1 MYNPFTLKGKT
12 ILVTGASSG
21 IGRATAVE
29 CSRMGALVI
38 AHGRDAAR
46 LDETMSMLEGAGHV
60 SICADLTD
68 EEQVRHLTGGLRPVD
83 GLVHCAGM
91 SALKPIQFLKDSELH
106 GIFATNTFSAM
117 MLQKHLLKKK
127 KLNSGA
133 SVVLVSSISGNA
145 NTAVGLSAY
154 GASKAALDAFARYAA
169 LELAQYKIRVNTIL
183 PGRVTTQ
190 LLSTVALDD
199 KTLQADIEKYPM
211 RRYGTPEEIAQ
222 SAVYL
227 LSDAARWI
235 TGTGIII
242 DGGRSLI

>member
-46 LDETMSMLEGAGHV
+46 LDETMSMLEGTGHV

-68 EEQVRHLTGGLRPVD
+68 EEQVRYLTGGLRPVD

-117 MLQKHLLKKK
+117 MLQKHLLR
-127 KLNSGA
+127 LNKRYQGKRTLMTVSFRSGFFYLKRIFNEQNINNY
-133 SVVLVSSISGNA
+133 SRQITSK
-145 NTAVGLSAY
+145 TY
-154 GASKAALDAFARYAA
+154 YEGA
-169 LELAQYKIRVNTIL
+169 
-183 PGRVTTQ
+183 
-190 LLSTVALDD
+190 
-199 KTLQADIEKYPM
+199 LQ
-211 RRYGTPEEIAQ
+211 RF
-222 SAVYL
+222 
-227 LSDAARWI
+227 
-235 TGTGIII
+235 
-242 DGGRSLI
+242 